1 MTVPEAAAVPAET
14 AGDEVKHPRWYKRR
28 AWLVSAALIA
38 VVGATV
44 LVDRSHQSS
53 RSSQI
58 AADSKVMSQV
68 NGNVAPCSDAVG
80 KAIAVYRDL
89 IVHSL
94 TPSELGRAPG
104 LLRQDLVACTL
115 RDDST
120 YQLSI
125 IDVPETASGRDVGKV
140 VRTVTLWATS
150 DAAAAIEQV
159 QALVSNPS
167 DALAKQLLVHD
178 EQLLAHDRAL
188 AVSELDAANALLQTN
203 LPALRLPQLPISA
216 S

>member
-1 MTVPEAAAVPAET
+1 MTVPEAAAVSAET
-14 AGDEVKHPRWYKRR
+14 AGDEVKRPWWYKRR
-28 AWLVSAALIA
+28 GWLVSAALIA

-44 LVDRSHQSS
+44 LVDRSHHSS

-68 NGNVAPCSDAVG
+68 NSNVAPCGEAVG
-80 KAIAVYRDL
+80 KAIAAYRVL
-89 IVHSL
+89 TVHSL
-94 TPSELGRAPG
+94 TPLELGRAPG

-125 IDVPETASGRDVGKV
+125 IEVPETASGRDVGKV
-140 VRTVTLWATS
+140 VRTVTVWATS
-150 DAAAAIEQV
+150 DAAATIEQV

-188 AVSELDAANALLQTN
+188 AVSELDAANALLQTK